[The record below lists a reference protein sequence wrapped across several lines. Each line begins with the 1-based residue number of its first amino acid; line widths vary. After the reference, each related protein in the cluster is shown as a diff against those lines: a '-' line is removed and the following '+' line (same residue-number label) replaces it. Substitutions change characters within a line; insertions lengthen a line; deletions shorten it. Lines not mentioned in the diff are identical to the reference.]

1 MGWKLKYQYCSTVH
15 ILYCL
20 ATSVLKLQKGQSS
33 FTECYWKFLLWL
45 KHCGPYANKRTG
57 CVEYNSLCPILLLIF
72 WCLFSV
78 FSEDRRQTASS
89 LSSCLFRQAGSILL
103 YLTLL
108 TPVSTKLLQKQTCRN
123 ACEFPGVS
131 SRSWNQLLLW
141 EQKCPLQKP
150 PKQNRHFIAVI

>member
-1 MGWKLKYQYCSTVH
+1 MVCVYSWIQRMGWKLKYQYCSTVH

-20 ATSVLKLQKGQSS
+20 ATSVLKLKKGQSS

-89 LSSCLFRQAGSILL
+89 LSSRLFSQAGSILL
-103 YLTLL
+103 YLTLFN
-108 TPVSTKLLQKQTCRN
+108 PCQHKI
-123 ACEFPGVS
+123 
-131 SRSWNQLLLW
+131 
-141 EQKCPLQKP
+141 
-150 PKQNRHFIAVI
+150 IAKTDL

>member
-45 KHCGPYANKRTG
+45 KHCGPYANKITACAQFYFWSFGVFFQYSVKTVGRRR
-57 CVEYNSLCPILLLIF
+57 VLCPLA
-72 WCLFSV
+72 CLGKP
-78 FSEDRRQTASS
+78 D
-89 LSSCLFRQAGSILL
+89 LYCSIWHF
-103 YLTLL
+103 L

-123 ACEFPGVS
+123 VCEFPGVS

-141 EQKCPLQKP
+141 EQKCPLQKT